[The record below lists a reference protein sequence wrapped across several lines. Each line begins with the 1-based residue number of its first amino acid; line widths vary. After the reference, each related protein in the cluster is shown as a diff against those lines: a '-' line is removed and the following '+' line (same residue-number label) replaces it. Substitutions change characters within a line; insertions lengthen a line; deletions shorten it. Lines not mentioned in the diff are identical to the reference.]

1 MARYVIEDEVP
12 QPGRYQVE
20 EPGLVEKAGNWIRDT
35 FGASGNLRGSAVG
48 GVMQGMA
55 NPVVGVVQLG
65 AHALGMGDKVD
76 PAIAAKEAE
85 YQAAR
90 AGAGRSGFDAA
101 QLAGEVLSPANLALG
116 VGSRV
121 AQLPSMGSKVLTG
134 ATTGAVA
141 GAAAP
146 VTSAEDQQDYWTTKA
161 KQAAT
166 GAAVGGVLP
175 PVVAAAGRVISPNAS
190 VNDTVKKLIDA
201 GIRLTPGQALG
212 GIAARTEDKA
222 RSFFGLG
229 DAITAAQKRG
239 ESDLNLAVIN
249 GGLELVGP
257 MAQMP
262 SRVLKP
268 GHEGIAQ
275 LRDTA
280 QRAYDNL
287 VPHLHADLNDTQFYS
302 NMQLLRNH
310 IGQMPQQ
317 EQAAINHIIDRE
329 MGHRIDQAGRLVGTD
344 LQDAMAAIR
353 DHASS
358 FGRSSSKY
366 ERDAG
371 EVLKAVH
378 GELRDLLERTNP
390 QYANEFAK
398 INTAYRVLKT
408 ADRAASSVAS
418 PEGVF
423 TPSQF
428 HSAVKTGDFSKDK
441 RAFSEG
447 GAFLQNLSG
456 PAKTIM
462 SSHYNDSGTAGRLA
476 LSAGA
481 VASGLASPA
490 IPLSLLAASAAYA
503 PGIQRQIVKALTSRP
518 DFARPLA
525 DLLNVGGTYAAPGAA
540 GFSAGRQ

>member
-1 MARYVIEDEVP
+1 MGRYVLEEDAP
-12 QPGRYQVE
+12 QESRYQLE

-35 FGASGNLRGSAVG
+35 FGAGGNLRGSAIG

-55 NPVVGVVQLG
+55 NPVVGAIQLG
-65 AHALGMGDKVD
+65 AHALGLGDKVD
-76 PAIAAKEAE
+76 PTIASKDAE
-85 YQAAR
+85 YQSAR
-90 AGAGRSGFDAA
+90 AAAGRSGFDAA

-116 VGSRV
+116 MAGRV
-121 AQLPSMGSKVLTG
+121 AAAPTMGSKIMTG
-134 ATTGAVA
+134 AAT
-141 GAAAP
+141 GAAAGALTP
-146 VTSAEDQQDYWTTKA
+146 IASGEDQQDFWTNKG
-161 KQAAT
+161 KQVAT
-166 GAAVGGVLP
+166 GAAVGGALP
-175 PVVAAAGRVISPNAS
+175 PVVAGVGRVVSPNAS

-212 GIAARTEDKA
+212 GLAARTEDKA

-239 ESDLNLAVIN
+239 EADLNIAAIN

-262 SRVLKP
+262 SRVLRP
-268 GHEGIAQ
+268 GHDSIAQ
-275 LRDTA
+275 LRTTA
-280 QRAYDNL
+280 QKAYDNL

-302 NMQLLRNH
+302 NINLLRNH
-310 IGQMPQQ
+310 IAHMPQQ
-317 EQAAINHIIDRE
+317 EQDAINHIIDRE
-329 MGHRIDQAGRLVGTD
+329 VGHRMDPAGRLVGTD
-344 LQDAMAAIR
+344 LQDALAAVR

-371 EVLKAVH
+371 EVLKAFQS
-378 GELRDLLERTNP
+378 ELRDLLERTNP

-408 ADRAASSVAS
+408 IDRAASSVAS

-428 HSAVKTGDFSKDK
+428 HSAVKAGDFSKDK

-462 SSHYNDSGTAGRLA
+462 SSHYTDSGTAGRLA

-481 VASGLASPA
+481 IASGLASPA
-490 IPLSLLAASAAYA
+490 IPLSLLGTSALYA
-503 PGIQRQIVKALTSRP
+503 PGVQKHVVNALTRRP

-525 DLLNVGGTYAAPGAA
+525 DLLNVGGAYAAPGAA
-540 GFSAGRQ
+540 GMASRR

>member
-1 MARYVIEDEVP
+1 
-12 QPGRYQVE
+12 
-20 EPGLVEKAGNWIRDT
+20 
-35 FGASGNLRGSAVG
+35 
-48 GVMQGMA
+48 
-55 NPVVGVVQLG
+55 
-65 AHALGMGDKVD
+65 MGDKVD

-85 YQAAR
+85 YQSAR

-121 AQLPSMGSKVLTG
+121 AQLPSMGSKILTG

-275 LRDTA
+275 LRETA
-280 QRAYDNL
+280 QKAYDNL

-329 MGHRIDQAGRLVGTD
+329 MGHRIDQAGRLVGTN

>member
-1 MARYVIEDEVP
+1 
-12 QPGRYQVE
+12 
-20 EPGLVEKAGNWIRDT
+20 
-35 FGASGNLRGSAVG
+35 
-48 GVMQGMA
+48 
-55 NPVVGVVQLG
+55 
-65 AHALGMGDKVD
+65 
-76 PAIAAKEAE
+76 
-85 YQAAR
+85 
-90 AGAGRSGFDAA
+90 
-101 QLAGEVLSPANLALG
+101 
-116 VGSRV
+116 
-121 AQLPSMGSKVLTG
+121 
-134 ATTGAVA
+134 
-141 GAAAP
+141 
-146 VTSAEDQQDYWTTKA
+146 
-161 KQAAT
+161 
-166 GAAVGGVLP
+166 
-175 PVVAAAGRVISPNAS
+175 
-190 VNDTVKKLIDA
+190 
-201 GIRLTPGQALG
+201 
-212 GIAARTEDKA
+212 
-222 RSFFGLG
+222 
-229 DAITAAQKRG
+229 
-239 ESDLNLAVIN
+239 
-249 GGLELVGP
+249 
-257 MAQMP
+257 
-262 SRVLKP
+262 
-268 GHEGIAQ
+268 
-275 LRDTA
+275 
-280 QRAYDNL
+280 
-287 VPHLHADLNDTQFYS
+287 
-302 NMQLLRNH
+302 MQLLRNH

-329 MGHRIDQAGRLVGTD
+329 MGHRIDQAGRLVGTN

>member
-1 MARYVIEDEVP
+1 MARYVLEEDAP
-12 QPGRYQVE
+12 QEPRYQLE

-35 FGASGNLRGSAVG
+35 FGASGNLRGSAIG

-55 NPVVGVVQLG
+55 NPVVGAVQLG
-65 AHALGMGDKVD
+65 AHALGLGDKVD
-76 PAIAAKEAE
+76 PTLASKEAE
-85 YQAAR
+85 YQSAR
-90 AGAGRSGFDAA
+90 AAAGRSGFDAA

-116 VGSRV
+116 MAGRV
-121 AQLPSMGSKVLTG
+121 AAAPTMGSKILTG
-134 ATTGAVA
+134 AATGAA
-141 GAAAP
+141 GGALTPIA
-146 VTSAEDQQDYWTTKA
+146 SGEDQQDFWTNKG
-161 KQAAT
+161 KQVAT

-175 PVVAAAGRVISPNAS
+175 PVVAGVGRIISPNAS
-190 VNDTVKKLIDA
+190 VNDTVKKLLNA
-201 GIRLTPGQALG
+201 GIRLTPGQSLG
-212 GIAARTEDKA
+212 GLAARTEDKA

-229 DAITAAQKRG
+229 DAINSAQKRG
-239 ESDLNLAVIN
+239 EADLNIAAIN

-262 SRVLKP
+262 SRVLSP
-268 GHEGIAQ
+268 GHDSIAQ
-275 LRDTA
+275 LRTTA
-280 QRAYDNL
+280 QKAYDNL
-287 VPHLHADLNDTQFYS
+287 VPHLRADLNDTQFYS
-302 NMQLLRNH
+302 NINLLRNH
-310 IGQMPQQ
+310 IAQMPQQ
-317 EQAAINHIIDRE
+317 EQDAINHIIDRE
-329 MGHRIDQAGRLVGTD
+329 VGHRMDPAGRLVGTD
-344 LQDAMAAIR
+344 LQDALAAVR

-371 EVLKAVH
+371 EVLKAFQS
-378 GELRDLLERTNP
+378 ELRDLLERTNP

-408 ADRAASSVAS
+408 IDRAASSVAS

-428 HSAVKTGDFSKDK
+428 HSAVKAGDFSKDK

-481 VASGLASPA
+481 IASGFATPA
-490 IPLSLLAASAAYA
+490 IPLSLLGASAMYA
-503 PGIQRQIVKALTSRP
+503 PGVQKHVVNALTRRP

-525 DLLNVGGTYAAPGAA
+525 DLLNVGGAYAAPGAA
-540 GFSAGRQ
+540 GMTSRR

>member
-1 MARYVIEDEVP
+1 VGRYVLEEDAP
-12 QPGRYQVE
+12 QEPRYQLE

-35 FGASGNLRGSAVG
+35 FGASGNLRGSAIG

-55 NPVVGVVQLG
+55 NPVVGAVQLG
-65 AHALGMGDKVD
+65 AHALGLGDKVD
-76 PAIAAKEAE
+76 PTLAAKEAE
-85 YQAAR
+85 YQSAR
-90 AGAGRSGFDAA
+90 AAAGRSGFDAA

-116 VGSRV
+116 MAGRV
-121 AQLPSMGSKVLTG
+121 AASPTMGSKILTG
-134 ATTGAVA
+134 
-141 GAAAP
+141 
-146 VTSAEDQQDYWTTKA
+146 
-161 KQAAT
+161 AAT
-166 GAAVGGVLP
+166 GAAAGALTPIASGEDQQDFWTNKGKQVATGAAVSGALP
-175 PVVAAAGRVISPNAS
+175 PVVAGVGRVISPNAS
-190 VNDTVKKLIDA
+190 VNDTVKKLLNA

-212 GIAARTEDKA
+212 GLAARTEDKA

-239 ESDLNLAVIN
+239 EADLNIAAIN

-262 SRVLKP
+262 SRVLSP
-268 GHEGIAQ
+268 GHDSIAQ
-275 LRDTA
+275 LRTTA
-280 QRAYDNL
+280 QKAYDNL
-287 VPHLHADLNDTQFYS
+287 VPHLRADLNDTQFYS
-302 NMQLLRNH
+302 NINLLRNH
-310 IGQMPQQ
+310 IAQMPQQ
-317 EQAAINHIIDRE
+317 EQDAINHIIDRE
-329 MGHRIDQAGRLVGTD
+329 VGHRMDPAGRLVGTD
-344 LQDAMAAIR
+344 LQDALAAVR

-371 EVLKAVH
+371 EVLKAFQS
-378 GELRDLLERTNP
+378 ELRDLLERTNP

-408 ADRAASSVAS
+408 IDRAASSVAS

-428 HSAVKTGDFSKDK
+428 HSAVKAGDFSKDK

-481 VASGLASPA
+481 IASGFATPA
-490 IPLSLLAASAAYA
+490 IPLSLLGASAMYA
-503 PGIQRQIVKALTSRP
+503 PGVQKHVVNALTRRP

-525 DLLNVGGTYAAPGAA
+525 DLLNVGGAYAAPGAA
-540 GFSAGRQ
+540 GMTSRR

>member
-85 YQAAR
+85 YQSAR

-146 VTSAEDQQDYWTTKA
+146 VTSAENQQDYWTTKA

-239 ESDLNLAVIN
+239 ESDLNVSVLNKA
-249 GGLELVGP
+249 LEMVGP
-257 MAQMP
+257 LAGLP
-262 SRVLKP
+262 SKAIGP
-268 GHEGIAQ
+268 GHDGIVQ
-275 LRDTA
+275 LRTTA
-280 QRAYDNL
+280 QKAYDDL

-302 NMQLLRNH
+302 NINLLRNH
-310 IGQMPQQ
+310 IAQMPQQ
-317 EQAAINHIIDRE
+317 EQDAINHIIDRE
-329 MGHRIDQAGRLVGTD
+329 IGHRMDPAGRLIGTD
-344 LQDAMAAIR
+344 LQDAMSAVR
-353 DHASS
+353 DHAAS
-358 FGRSSSKY
+358 FAKSSSKY

-371 EVLKAVH
+371 EALRAFH
-378 GELRDLLERTNP
+378 AELRDLLERTNP
-390 QYANEFAK
+390 QYANEFSK
-398 INTAYRVLKT
+398 INTAYRILKT
-408 ADRAASSVAS
+408 VDRAASSVAS
-418 PEGVF
+418 PEGIF

-428 HSAVKTGDFSKDK
+428 HSAVKAGDISKDK

-447 GAFLQNLSG
+447 GAFLQGLSG
-456 PAKTIM
+456 PAKSIM

-476 LSAGA
+476 MSAGA
-481 VASGLASPA
+481 LASGMASPA
-490 IPLSLLAASAAYA
+490 IPLSLIGASALYT
-503 PGIQRQIVKALTSRP
+503 PWIQKQLVKSITNRP
-518 DFARPLA
+518 NFARPLS

-540 GFSAGRQ
+540 GFTSGRQ